1 MERRGWP
8 EPRGRSPLHSR
19 MASVKPVGKT
29 GGEQRG
35 KGGNGRRGWRGIL
48 HAFGGEVPRPK
59 ARGGRSEFGL
69 GSTDPLEVSE
79 FRDAEAA
86 GKSGENHCPVD
97 RLAEV
102 TAAPAAGARRT
113 AGGAESSLSAPGP
126 GPPARCSPL
135 EVACPSDTEP
145 ASYPQAALPRLQPL
159 GKEPGA
165 GRRASQVPRASA
177 APGTSQREGRS
188 PPAGLRCWC

>member
-8 EPRGRSPLHSR
+8 EPPGRSPLHSR
-19 MASVKPVGKT
+19 MASVKPVGET
-29 GGEQRG
+29 GREQRG

-59 ARGGRSEFGL
+59 ARDGRSEFGL
-69 GSTDPLEVSE
+69 GSADPPEGSE
-79 FRDAEAA
+79 FRDAKVE
-86 GKSGENHCPVD
+86 GKRGKNRCPVH
-97 RLAEV
+97 RLAAV
-102 TAAPAAGARRT
+102 TAAHAAGARRT
-113 AGGAESSLSAPGP
+113 AGGAESSLRSRSRPSG
-126 GPPARCSPL
+126 SPL
-135 EVACPSDTEP
+135 DVACPSDTEP
-145 ASYPQAALPRLQPL
+145 ASYPQEALPRLQPL